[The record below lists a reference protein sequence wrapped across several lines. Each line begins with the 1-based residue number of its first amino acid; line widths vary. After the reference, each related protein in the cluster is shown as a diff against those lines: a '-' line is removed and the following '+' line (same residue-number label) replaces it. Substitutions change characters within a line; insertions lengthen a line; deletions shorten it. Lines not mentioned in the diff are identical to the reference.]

1 MSSRHLRFAAILVLL
16 VAGVG
21 MAVSGAFA
29 LPDGKGKGNGNSK
42 GKGTEKVT
50 ICHKGKK
57 TIRVGT
63 PALKGHLRHGD
74 RPGPCSAQPAVTP
87 GPGQAVLVVFKFVTN
102 DNGGTKT
109 PADFT
114 ITING
119 VTVIGGSSFAGSAA
133 GTARI
138 VSGGGSYSVTE
149 AAVPGY
155 ALWSASKGCTGTIA
169 PGQEKTCLLVN
180 DDLPN

>member
-1 MSSRHLRFAAILVLL
+1 MGSRRVRLGAVLVLL
-16 VAGVG
+16 VAGLG
-21 MAVSGAFA
+21 LAVSGAFA
-29 LPDGKGKGNGNSK
+29 LPEGKGKGNGNGK
-42 GKGTEKVT
+42 GKGIEKVT

-57 TIRVGT
+57 TIRVGA

-74 RPGPCSAQPAVTP
+74 RPGPCSAQPTVTP
-87 GPGQAVLVVFKFVTN
+87 GPNQAVLVVFKFVTN
-102 DNGGTKT
+102 DSGGTKA

-119 VTVIGGSSFAGSAA
+119 VTVVGGSSFPGSAA
-133 GTARI
+133 GTAKI

-155 ALWSASKGCTGTIA
+155 ALWSASKGCSGTIA
-169 PGQEKTCLLVN
+169 AGQEKTCLLVN
-180 DDLPN
+180 DDIPN